1 MLDMHQRGD
10 TAYTIQAVCAVESS
24 GQKSPSNMALET
36 QQHPLYGGVT
46 HLCVGALVGS
56 WWFFFSSSLFFL
68 SSLRQSMVCP
78 IMYFVYLI

>member
-1 MLDMHQRGD
+1 MHQRVD
-10 TAYTIQAVCAVESS
+10 AACTIQAVCAVESS

-36 QQHPLYGGVT
+36 QQHPLCGGVT

-56 WWFFFSSSLFFL
+56 WWFFFSSSLFSL
-68 SSLRQSMVCP
+68 SSLCQSMVCP